1 MLKNIVT
8 KPKSNHNFDD
18 EKYVATKGQ
27 SNEDIK
33 NAITPVTPES
43 PGRKSGA
50 PSPMP
55 EHVIIALGESNE
67 SQSVRGS
74 LKDQLDK
81 EI

>member
-1 MLKNIVT
+1 MLKSIVT
-8 KPKSNHNFDD
+8 KPNSNQNFDD
-18 EKYVATKGQ
+18 DKYVATKGQ

-55 EHVIIALGESNE
+55 EHVIIAVGESNE
-67 SQSVRGS
+67 SQSALGS
-74 LKDQLDK
+74 LKNQ
-81 EI
+81 